1 MMDILIADDHK
12 ILREGLKALL
22 CRQPDMKV
30 VGEAADG
37 EEAVRMARELRPDI
51 VVMDV
56 TMPVMN
62 GFDATVAIRD
72 VDPSVNV
79 VALSMYANAGFVY
92 EMFRAGASAF
102 LVKDCAFEELEDA
115 VRVVHSG
122 GKYIGD
128 CLKNMLSDMFLI
140 SLSGSK
146 QKLMEEELSSR
157 EIEVLSLLA
166 EGLTNREAADRLHLS
181 VNTVASHRQNIMR
194 KLALKNTVEMTKYAI
209 RKGYIGL

>member
-1 MMDILIADDHK
+1 MDILIADDHK

-56 TMPVMN
+56 MMPVMN
-62 GFDATVAIRD
+62 GFDATMAIRGL
-72 VDPSVNV
+72 DPSVNV

>member
-1 MMDILIADDHK
+1 MNILIADDHQ
-12 ILREGLKALL
+12 ILRDGLKALL
-22 CRQPDMKV
+22 SRQPDMKV

-37 EEAVRMARELRPDI
+37 EVAVRMARELRPDI

-56 TMPVMN
+56 MMPVMN
-62 GFDATVAIRD
+62 GFEATMAIKAFD
-72 VDPSVNV
+72 DSISV

-115 VRVVHSG
+115 VRMVNSG

-128 CLKNMLSDMFLI
+128 CLKNILSDMFLI
-140 SLSGSK
+140 SLSGGK
-146 QKLMEEELSSR
+146 QKLLEEELSSR
-157 EIEVLSLLA
+157 ETEVLCLLA

-181 VNTVASHRQNIMR
+181 VNTVASHRQNIMK
-194 KLALKNTVEMTKYAI
+194 KLGLKNTVEMTKYAI

>member
-1 MMDILIADDHK
+1 MDILIADDHK

>member
-1 MMDILIADDHK
+1 MDILIADDHK

-56 TMPVMN
+56 MMPVMN
-62 GFDATVAIRD
+62 GFDATMAIRD